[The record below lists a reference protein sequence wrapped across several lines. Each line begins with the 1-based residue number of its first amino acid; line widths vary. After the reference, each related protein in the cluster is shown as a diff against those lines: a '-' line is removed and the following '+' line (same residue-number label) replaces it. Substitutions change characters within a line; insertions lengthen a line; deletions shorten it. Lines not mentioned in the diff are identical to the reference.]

1 MVASGEVLPKLGSFS
16 GKGRRRCAF
25 VRIAGVCED
34 GAMSQKDSLP
44 IPAAASRDP
53 RSLEVLRVWIANGEQ
68 HVALAFGMWE
78 DAAAWGLLL
87 ADLARHIAEAHAQ
100 QDDAVSAEDFLEEIR
115 AGFESEMDAPSD
127 EVSGTVQ

>member
-1 MVASGEVLPKLGSFS
+1 
-16 GKGRRRCAF
+16 
-25 VRIAGVCED
+25 
-34 GAMSQKDSLP
+34 MSQKDSLG
-44 IPAAASRDP
+44 IPPAASRDP

-100 QDDAVSAEDFLEEIR
+100 QDEQVDADDFLEQIR
-115 AGFESEMDAPSD
+115 AGFEAEMDAPSD
-127 EVSGTVQ
+127 DVSGSVQ

>member
-1 MVASGEVLPKLGSFS
+1 
-16 GKGRRRCAF
+16 
-25 VRIAGVCED
+25 
-34 GAMSQKDSLP
+34 MSQKDALP

-78 DAAAWGLLL
+78 DPASWGLLL

-100 QDDAVSAEDFLEEIR
+100 KDDDVDPEDFLER
-115 AGFESEMDAPSD
+115 LR
-127 EVSGTVQ
+127 SGLEAELDGSGDDIDGSIQ

>member
-1 MVASGEVLPKLGSFS
+1 
-16 GKGRRRCAF
+16 
-25 VRIAGVCED
+25 
-34 GAMSQKDSLP
+34 MSHKDSLP

-78 DAAAWGLLL
+78 DPAAWGLLL

-100 QDDAVSAEDFLEEIR
+100 QDDEVDAEDFLEEIR
-115 AGFESEMDAPSD
+115 AGLEAELDAPTD
-127 EVSGTVQ
+127 EVTGDVQ

>member
-1 MVASGEVLPKLGSFS
+1 MK
-16 GKGRRRCAF
+16 
-25 VRIAGVCED
+25 IAGF
-34 GAMSQKDSLP
+34 GWIILTMSQKNALP

-78 DAAAWGLLL
+78 EPAAWGMLL

-100 QDDAVSAEDFLEEIR
+100 QDDTIDPEDFLEQIR
-115 AGFESEMDAPSD
+115 AGLEAELDGPTDAVDGSI
-127 EVSGTVQ
+127 Q

>member
-1 MVASGEVLPKLGSFS
+1 
-16 GKGRRRCAF
+16 
-25 VRIAGVCED
+25 
-34 GAMSQKDSLP
+34 MSQKDSLP

-78 DAAAWGLLL
+78 DPAAWGLLL

-100 QDDAVSAEDFLEEIR
+100 QDEQVDAEDFLEQIR
-115 AGFESEMDAPSD
+115 AGLESELDAPTD
-127 EVSGTVQ
+127 EVSGNIQ

>member
-1 MVASGEVLPKLGSFS
+1 
-16 GKGRRRCAF
+16 
-25 VRIAGVCED
+25 
-34 GAMSQKDSLP
+34 MSQKDQLP
-44 IPAAASRDP
+44 IPASALKDP

-78 DAAAWGLLL
+78 DPAAWGLLL

-115 AGFESEMDAPSD
+115 AGFEAEMDGPTD

>member
-1 MVASGEVLPKLGSFS
+1 MFAVNCLCNGCVEAVDNT
-16 GKGRRRCAF
+16 C
-25 VRIAGVCED
+25 
-34 GAMSQKDSLP
+34 MSQKDSLP

-53 RSLEVLRVWIANGEQ
+53 RSLEVLRVWIAGGEQ

-100 QDDAVSAEDFLEEIR
+100 QDDAVSAEDFLDDIR

-127 EVSGTVQ
+127 EVSGQVQ

>member
-1 MVASGEVLPKLGSFS
+1 MGT
-16 GKGRRRCAF
+16 
-25 VRIAGVCED
+25 
-34 GAMSQKDSLP
+34 MSQKDALP

-100 QDDAVSAEDFLEEIR
+100 QDTDVDAEDFLER
-115 AGFESEMDAPSD
+115 LR
-127 EVSGTVQ
+127 SGMEAELDGPTDDIEGSIQ

>member
-1 MVASGEVLPKLGSFS
+1 
-16 GKGRRRCAF
+16 
-25 VRIAGVCED
+25 
-34 GAMSQKDSLP
+34 MSQKDSLP

-78 DAAAWGLLL
+78 DPAAWGLLL

-100 QDDAVSAEDFLEEIR
+100 QDEDVDAEDFLEEIR
-115 AGFESEMDAPSD
+115 AGLEAELDAPTD
-127 EVSGTVQ
+127 EVTGDVQ

>member
-1 MVASGEVLPKLGSFS
+1 
-16 GKGRRRCAF
+16 
-25 VRIAGVCED
+25 
-34 GAMSQKDSLP
+34 MSQKDALA
-44 IPAAASRDP
+44 IPPAASRDP

-100 QDDAVSAEDFLEEIR
+100 QDQQVDAEDFLEQIR
-115 AGFESEMDAPSD
+115 AGFEAEMDAPSD
-127 EVSGTVQ
+127 DVSGSVQ